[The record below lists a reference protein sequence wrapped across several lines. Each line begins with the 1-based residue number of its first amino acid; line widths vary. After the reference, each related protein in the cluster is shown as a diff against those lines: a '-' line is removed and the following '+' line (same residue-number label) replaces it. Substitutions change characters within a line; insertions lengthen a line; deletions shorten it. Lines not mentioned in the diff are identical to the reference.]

1 MDKYKNLSVGDLLIK
16 RDDSSLH
23 IILDIVKRIGK
34 GYGSK
39 RYRYRYYLVSHDG
52 KKSWYKDVELR
63 VKFRVP

>member
-23 IILDIVKRIGK
+23 IILDIAKRI
-34 GYGSK
+34 K
-39 RYRYRYYLVSHDG
+39 RYNNHRYRYYLVSHDG